1 MNRSEKRKIKRK
13 RIKSTIKNK
22 TYEPPSKKAR
32 LITITISLTVVFA
45 FLYLALRDNTIPE
58 NELSTIYVT
67 LKKKPKYDEY
77 TIKRT
82 TYRDIILTTKEYN
95 RDFKITAWTYKA
107 TNHEAFK
114 SNILAKDQIEL
125 KVKKSKLDELDKN
138 TFWNDYNDVYQLT
151 KNSQKYIDLELRTE
165 LIDND
170 SKWGYFV
177 VIIGLIFLPYGF
189 IKSKPLINMDKAI
202 IATTVIGLITVLIY
216 NIIK

>member
-177 VIIGLIFLPYGF
+177 VSIGLIFLPYGF